1 MNKAI
6 AFLLGVMSCAA
17 VSARAAT
24 ISLTSGGDL
33 ASAIADE
40 TCDRIELGDGT
51 YEVSAQISVSR
62 ALTFVG
68 VNGRDKVT
76 VRPAA
81 SVKCRIFNL
90 NHAQAIVQG
99 LTITGGSGSSG
110 SGVNIGSNGGQVLD
124 CRVTGNSTGMNQSGA
139 INIAG
144 ANGFVARTII
154 DHNSNGDNYSYS
166 GSGIA
171 MSAGH
176 VESCLIYGNTL
187 NGAKRG
193 AGDCYSGGAHL
204 SGGTMSNCTI
214 VANSGRNT
222 GGVSVDTK

>member
-33 ASAIADE
+33 AAAVADE
-40 TCDRIELGDGT
+40 TCDRIELGDGI

-62 ALTFVG
+62 ALTIIG

-81 SVKCRIFNL
+81 NVKCRIFNL

-99 LTITGGSGSSG
+99 LTITGGS
-110 SGVNIGSNGGQVLD
+110 SN
-124 CRVTGNSTGMNQSGA
+124 A
-139 INIAG
+139 A
-144 ANGFVARTII
+144 
-154 DHNSNGDNYSYS
+154 
-166 GSGIA
+166 
-171 MSAGH
+171 
-176 VESCLIYGNTL
+176 
-187 NGAKRG
+187 
-193 AGDCYSGGAHL
+193 
-204 SGGTMSNCTI
+204 
-214 VANSGRNT
+214 
-222 GGVSVDTK
+222 